1 MFYTTLYDHSIH
13 IYSHQNLTEMGIVL
27 NIPYSIYS
35 RMIINYWYVL
45 CVTYISYYVCVY
57 ILSLYYI
64 ILYYIILYYV
74 MLYYIMLYY
83 IVLCYIIL
91 YYYYIYIINI
101 YIYYKYIYIY
111 PSYDPCESQMSQ
123 PHPCHAACLQPDN
136 PDNPGNPGSPG
147 SPGSQRPWEDDDDQP
162 SGLEIF
168 ATSYVCSTK
177 LPADSLD
184 VSWCPRKTPWS
195 N

>member
-1 MFYTTLYDHSIH
+1 ML
-13 IYSHQNLTEMGIVL
+13 
-27 NIPYSIYS
+27 
-35 RMIINYWYVL
+35 
-45 CVTYISYYVCVY
+45 
-57 ILSLYYI
+57 LYYI
-64 ILYYIILYYV
+64 ILYYIILYH
-74 MLYYIMLYY
+74 IMYAY
-83 IVLCYIIL
+83 M
-91 YYYYIYIINI
+91 
-101 YIYYKYIYIY
+101 YKYIYTIY

-184 VSWCPRKTPWS
+184 VS
-195 N
+195 